1 MNLENHGEMFL
12 EPSARMDIPSSDGC
26 LLEWTNP
33 SLDGQPENIMSLV
46 PKGKGISGGIKTN
59 WELE

>member
-12 EPSARMDIPSSDGC
+12 EHSARMDIPSSDGH

-33 SLDGQPENIMSLV
+33 SLDGGWTTWKQNV
-46 PKGKGISGGIKTN
+46 FGT
-59 WELE
+59 